1 MSEVLRNLYLVVAQ
15 ECNLACTYCYAA
27 GGGFGQ
33 PERHMPEAIMR
44 RGLARLLPLAGERLT
59 LSFFGGEPLLNFTLL
74 QETVRY
80 ASCLAAESGRG
91 LSFALTTNGTLLD
104 EAMLDFIERHIAY
117 LAISLDGD
125 AVANS
130 GRVFRDGRPAFP
142 VILDNLERLRQRR
155 IPFALRATVT
165 PANVGQVA
173 ETVAFL
179 SALGAQSV
187 RVLPAQG
194 VIWSATEHQQLRHA
208 MADLNRRGLQALLA
222 GETPTAC
229 EHALRLAVHTVASE
243 DAERPCLAG
252 GGILA
257 LAADGMLYP
266 CEHFVGVDELA
277 MGHVDDYPDT
287 HARHIAA
294 RFAAA
299 TTAGR
304 PRCQACAVR
313 GACGGQ
319 CYAEAYL
326 ANGNIELPAADYCGR
341 IHATFR
347 ALAPDLAQSMADVE
361 QAGRLRRAIGV
372 E

>member
-33 PERHMPEAIMR
+33 PERHMPEGIMR

-59 LSFFGGEPLLNFTLL
+59 ISFFGGEPLLNFPLL
-74 QETVRY
+74 KETVRY
-80 ASCLAAESGRG
+80 ASHLATESGCG

-104 EAMLDFIERHIAY
+104 EVMLDFIERHIAY

-142 VILDNLERLRQRR
+142 VIVDNLGRLRQRR

-165 PANVGQVA
+165 PANVGQVV

-194 VIWSATEHQQLRHA
+194 THWPVAARQQLRRA

-229 EHALRLAVHTVASE
+229 EHALHLVVQTVAGE
-243 DAERPCLAG
+243 VAERPCLAG

-257 LAADGMLYP
+257 LAADGTLYP

-277 MGHVDDYPDT
+277 MGHVDDYPD
-287 HARHIAA
+287 ARSRRVAA
-294 RFAAA
+294 RFSAA

-304 PRCQACAVR
+304 ARCQGCTVR

-326 ANGNIELPAADYCGR
+326 ANGTIELPAADYCGR
-341 IHATFR
+341 VRATFR
-347 ALAPDLAQSMADVE
+347 ALAPELAQGLADVD
-361 QAGRLRRAIGV
+361 QAGHLRRAMRM